1 MSRAGGLFNLLL
13 VTLFAWLAAR
23 CVLQLWHGVAQ
34 PIEPYPAATPLP
46 DLLSGHWTPRRALSD
61 DVPLT
66 TLKIDY
72 LGSLK
77 ASQLRATVVV
87 LRYQQQERTL
97 TLGQRLAPGIVLHDI
112 DERGLIFD
120 NQGQHERLP
129 WPPRRPVIGLKR
141 QESTDYAHDQ

>member
-13 VTLFAWLAAR
+13 VTLLAWLAAR
-23 CVLQLWHGVAQ
+23 CVLQLWHGAAQ
-34 PIEPYPAATPLP
+34 PPPQYPQPAPVA
-46 DLLSGHWTPRRALSD
+46 DLLHRHWAPRQVPGSD
-61 DVPLT
+61 LPLT
-66 TLKIDY
+66 ALKVDY

-120 NQGQHERLP
+120 NQGQRERLP
-129 WPPRRPVIGLKR
+129 WPPQRPVIGLKR
-141 QESTDYAHDQ
+141 QE